1 MTDIV
6 AIESFSKHDLHHR
19 CSTDFQLVS
28 ILAKTIQATN
38 IPIYPAKKFP
48 VAIVPLGQVVS
59 CNENFPAHSGLAVT
73 LLGIRQCLAEHGSF
87 FFPGIIGLNRY

>member
-19 CSTDFQLVS
+19 CSTDFRLVS
-28 ILAKTIQATN
+28 ILTKTIQATN
-38 IPIYPAKKFP
+38 IPINSAKKLP

-59 CNENFPAHSGLAVT
+59 CNENFPAHAGLAVT
-73 LLGIRQCLAEHGSF
+73 PLGIRQCLAEHGSL
-87 FFPGIIGLNRY
+87 FFPGIISLDRY